1 MKATEN
7 NNVTV
12 DKELHSYLHG
22 VMESSNP
29 NITANFPEGSFQRL
43 FWDQQI
49 KAARVSNARAMKW
62 HPMMIRWCLNLK
74 LLSSSCYHSLRTAGF
89 VKLPSERTLRD
100 YTHYVK
106 ARSGFQK
113 DVEEDVVKEAKL
125 DELPEWKRH
134 IVLIMDEMKIKES
147 LVYDKV
153 GTKVIGFIDIGNVNN
168 QLNDLEDTCRSETL
182 EDHHPVATHMFV
194 LMIRGIFITLAY
206 PYAHFATSH
215 LTGASLFTIVWE
227 AIERLEMLGFKV
239 LVVTGDGAS

>member
-1 MKATEN
+1 MS
-7 NNVTV
+7 TV

-29 NITANFPEGSFQRL
+29 NITANFPEGRFQRL

-113 DVEEDVVKEAKL
+113 DVEEDVIKEAKL
-125 DELPEWKRH
+125 DELPEWK
-134 IVLIMDEMKIKES
+134 
-147 LVYDKV
+147 
-153 GTKVIGFIDIGNVNN
+153 
-168 QLNDLEDTCRSETL
+168 
-182 EDHHPVATHMFV
+182 
-194 LMIRGIFITLAY
+194 
-206 PYAHFATSH
+206 
-215 LTGASLFTIVWE
+215 
-227 AIERLEMLGFKV
+227 
-239 LVVTGDGAS
+239 